1 MHTPFTSRVVN
12 IGFWKKYRG
21 GFQAVSTKSRI
32 MRIILTKYIF
42 ACYMDIFNEISLKYK
57 AIRMF
62 MNFTNSPYPR
72 MRLELLNL

>member
-1 MHTPFTSRVVN
+1 
-12 IGFWKKYRG
+12 
-21 GFQAVSTKSRI
+21 
-32 MRIILTKYIF
+32 
-42 ACYMDIFNEISLKYK
+42 MDIFNEISLKYK